1 MLYYIYS
8 KRRKDGIIIN
18 NNLSTLNNYLFE
30 ELENIQDLNEESSN
44 EEMERVLRKA
54 GAISKIAAQIISN
67 GNLVLRAKELEVT
80 INGRESTPFPKML
93 EG

>member
-1 MLYYIYS
+1 M
-8 KRRKDGIIIN
+8 R
-18 NNLSTLNNYLFE
+18 NNLSALNDYLFE
-30 ELENIQDLNEESSN
+30 EIENIQNLEEEASN
-44 EEMERVLRKA
+44 EEVERTLRKA

-80 INGRESTPFPKML
+80 MNGRESTPFPKML

>member
-1 MLYYIYS
+1 MQCTLG
-8 KRRKDGIIIN
+8 DL
-18 NNLSTLNNYLFE
+18 NLYLFE
-30 ELENIQDLNEESSN
+30 QIETIQDLSEDATNEEV
-44 EEMERVLRKA
+44 ERTLRKA

-80 INGRESTPFPKML
+80 MNGRNNTSFPKML

>member
-1 MLYYIYS
+1 M
-8 KRRKDGIIIN
+8 N
-18 NNLSTLNNYLFE
+18 NNLATLNNYLFE
-30 ELENIQDLNEESSN
+30 QIETIQDLSEDATNEEI
-44 EEMERVLRKA
+44 EKTLRKA

-80 INGRESTPFPKML
+80 MNGREGTPFPKML

>member
-1 MLYYIYS
+1 M
-8 KRRKDGIIIN
+8 N
-18 NNLSTLNNYLFE
+18 NNLATLNNYLFE
-30 ELENIQDLNEESSN
+30 QIETIQDLSEEATNEEV
-44 EEMERVLRKA
+44 EKTLRKA

-80 INGRESTPFPKML
+80 MNGREGTPFPKML

>member
-1 MLYYIYS
+1 MGDL
-8 KRRKDGIIIN
+8 
-18 NNLSTLNNYLFE
+18 NLYLFE
-30 ELENIQDLNEESSN
+30 QIETIQDLGEDATNEEV
-44 EEMERVLRKA
+44 ERTLRKA

-80 INGRESTPFPKML
+80 MNGRESTPFPKML

>member
-18 NNLSTLNNYLFE
+18 NNLKTLNDYLFAE
-30 ELENIQDLNEESSN
+30 IENIQDLTEESSN
-44 EEMERVLRKA
+44 EEIEKTLRKA
-54 GAISKIAAQIISN
+54 GAISKLAAQIISN

-80 INGRESTPFPKML
+80 MNGRESTPFRKML

>member
-1 MLYYIYS
+1 M
-8 KRRKDGIIIN
+8 R
-18 NNLSTLNNYLFE
+18 NNLSALNDYLFE
-30 ELENIQDLNEESSN
+30 QIETIQDLSEDATNEEI
-44 EEMERVLRKA
+44 EKTLRKA

-80 INGRESTPFPKML
+80 MNGRESTPFPKML

>member
-1 MLYYIYS
+1 MQCTLG
-8 KRRKDGIIIN
+8 DL
-18 NNLSTLNNYLFE
+18 NLYLFE
-30 ELENIQDLNEESSN
+30 QIETIQDLGEDATNEEV
-44 EEMERVLRKA
+44 ERTLRKA

-80 INGRESTPFPKML
+80 MNGRESTPFPKML

>member
-1 MLYYIYS
+1 M
-8 KRRKDGIIIN
+8 R
-18 NNLSTLNNYLFE
+18 NNLSASNDYLFE
-30 ELENIQDLNEESSN
+30 QIETIQDLSEDATNEEV
-44 EEMERVLRKA
+44 EKTLRKA

-80 INGRESTPFPKML
+80 MNGRESTPFPKML

>member
-18 NNLSTLNNYLFE
+18 NTLGDLNLYLFE
-30 ELENIQDLNEESSN
+30 QLERINDDTLTAEELERELLKS
-44 EEMERVLRKA
+44 RAV
-54 GAISKIAAQIISN
+54 SKIASQIISN

-80 INGRESTPFPKML
+80 MNGRNDTKFPKML

>member
-1 MLYYIYS
+1 M
-8 KRRKDGIIIN
+8 R
-18 NNLSTLNNYLFE
+18 NNLSALNDYLFE
-30 ELENIQDLNEESSN
+30 QIETIQDLSEDATNEEI
-44 EEMERVLRKA
+44 EKTLRKA

-80 INGRESTPFPKML
+80 MNGREGTPFPKML

>member
-1 MLYYIYS
+1 M
-8 KRRKDGIIIN
+8 D

-30 ELENIQDLNEESSN
+30 QIENIQDLNEDATN
-44 EEMERVLRKA
+44 EEVERTLRKA
-54 GAISKIAAQIISN
+54 SAISKIASQIISN

-80 INGRESTPFPKML
+80 MNGRESTPFPKML

>member
-1 MLYYIYS
+1 M
-8 KRRKDGIIIN
+8 R
-18 NNLSTLNNYLFE
+18 NNLSELNNYLFE

-44 EEMERVLRKA
+44 EEIERVLRKA

-80 INGRESTPFPKML
+80 MNGRESTPFPKTL

>member
-1 MLYYIYS
+1 M
-8 KRRKDGIIIN
+8 N

-30 ELENIQDLNEESSN
+30 QIENIQDLNEESSN
-44 EEMERVLRKA
+44 EEIEKTLRKA
-54 GAISKIAAQIISN
+54 SAISKIAAQIISN

-80 INGRESTPFPKML
+80 MNGRESTPFPKML

>member
-1 MLYYIYS
+1 MLYYMYS

-18 NNLSTLNNYLFE
+18 NTLGDLNLYLFE
-30 ELENIQDLNEESSN
+30 QIETIQDLGEDATNEEV
-44 EEMERVLRKA
+44 ERTLRKA

-80 INGRESTPFPKML
+80 MNGRESTPFPKML

>member
-1 MLYYIYS
+1 M
-8 KRRKDGIIIN
+8 KA
-18 NNLSTLNNYLFE
+18 LNDYLFAE
-30 ELENIQDLNEESSN
+30 IENIQDLSEDATNEDVEKT
-44 EEMERVLRKA
+44 LRKA

-80 INGRESTPFPKML
+80 MNGRESTPFPKML